1 MSCTYRRSFLESDLF
16 YTISLHSLSA
26 IHIPL
31 HIFGAYIIL
40 KKTPKEMARVKIS
53 MLVMHLT
60 FAWLDIYNSVLS
72 IPIFIV
78 PIFSGYPLGLLYYS
92 RVPTWFITYLGFTS
106 VFLTIPAMI
115 MFFENRYNYLV
126 RTDYMTKSRK
136 IKRAVYYSILYIASI
151 STFIT
156 PLMKVPNVTKTR
168 AIARLKYPC
177 LPREIVNNPRL
188 FVLACANT
196 VIICFFTFLFIGWI
210 QVVGFFLATAINI
223 HKGKTLSKKASQMQ
237 KQFFIA
243 LCIQFSVPLIVVL
256 IPESYL
262 IYSAVTKNL
271 DIALT
276 NISMICFSTHGLFST
291 IVMLVVHKPYRQAT
305 LQILK
310 IKRIEKIGTANKVF
324 LVFQEKKQVSKSM
337 KKSSF

>member
-1 MSCTYRRSFLESDLF
+1 MQENSNLPIKIENSEISKKMANRKFTLFRQIGKLPRQQFDNLPKKSFAAYSRTALF
-16 YTISLHSLSA
+16 RFNNFSKL
-26 IHIPL
+26 
-31 HIFGAYIIL
+31 IFFS
-40 KKTPKEMARVKIS
+40 KKNLTHLTRVKNYKKIGT
-53 MLVMHLT
+53 MQ
-60 FAWLDIYNSVLS
+60 
-72 IPIFIV
+72 
-78 PIFSGYPLGLLYYS
+78 
-92 RVPTWFITYLGFTS
+92 FT
-106 VFLTIPAMI
+106 VTIPAMI